1 LRDIGLDTA
10 VSGLDGRYTA
20 NLSEGWE
27 IWGPQGGY
35 VAAVALRGA
44 EAASSFGRPVSF
56 ACHFLRAA
64 QVGRAD
70 IRVESLRRARRAE
83 SLRVIL
89 LQEGVAILEA
99 LVWTVDELAGID
111 HDAVP
116 VPDAPEPEDVESWG
130 AYLPDGEPPF
140 PFWRNFDL
148 RWLVP
153 RPREWGKATEPRS
166 LVWSKLRVT
175 PALGEPFVDAARM
188 LVVADSA
195 MYPAAT
201 FAHDEAFPYVA
212 PSLDL
217 VMSFHRSGADSEWL
231 LVEGTSPLSESA
243 LVAGRAAI
251 WSRDGRLLASA
262 TQQMLQRQA
271 ESS

>member
-1 LRDIGLDTA
+1 VHDIGLDTA
-10 VSGLDGRYTA
+10 VSGLNGRYTA
-20 NLSEGWE
+20 NLAEGWE
-27 IWGPQGGY
+27 VWGPQGGY

-44 EAASSFGRPVSF
+44 EAADSFRRPVSF

-64 QVGRAD
+64 QVGRVD
-70 IRVESLRRARRAE
+70 IRVESLRRTKRAE
-83 SLRVIL
+83 SLRVAL
-89 LQEGVAILEA
+89 LQEGVALLEA
-99 LVWTVDELAGID
+99 LVWTVDELVGI
-111 HDAVP
+111 
-116 VPDAPEPEDVESWG
+116 E
-130 AYLPDGEPPF
+130 
-140 PFWRNFDL
+140 
-148 RWLVP
+148 
-153 RPREWGKATEPRS
+153 
-166 LVWSKLRVT
+166 
-175 PALGEPFVDAARM
+175 ARM
-188 LVVADSA
+188 LVVVADSA

-217 VMSFHRSGADSEWL
+217 VMSFHRSWADSEWL

-271 ESS
+271 GS